1 MGESETFGAE
11 NGSGEELVQWMNGE
25 AKKRKMKFEARLY
38 DYVIKTENFGIF
50 EMFSWMG
57 DVKIARSLIIKASKK
72 FRVKVIEGGYKA
84 KEKIYS
90 SKKSDFAMVRKG
102 DRVIGHLK
110 FTASASLTIVITKSE
125 FSPTCLGESI
135 TLPPF
140 SLRLFIFSLVLL

>member
-1 MGESETFGAE
+1 MKESETFGAE
-11 NGSGEELVQWMNGE
+11 KGSGEDLVEWMNGE
-25 AKKRKMKFEARLY
+25 AKKRKQRFEARLY

-57 DVKIARSLIIKASKK
+57 DVKIARSLIVKGSKK

-90 SKKSDFAMVRKG
+90 TKKSDFAMVRKG

-110 FTASASLTIVITKSE
+110 FTADRFGKGDWE
-125 FSPTCLGESI
+125 
-135 TLPPF
+135 
-140 SLRLFIFSLVLL
+140 LVEEERK

>member
-1 MGESETFGAE
+1 MRESETFGAE
-11 NGSGEELVQWMNGE
+11 KGAGEELVQWMNEE
-25 AKKRKMKFEARLY
+25 AKKRNMKFEARLY
-38 DYVIKTENFGIF
+38 DYTIKTENFGIY

-57 DVKIARSLIIKASKK
+57 DVKTARSLIVKASKK

-110 FTASASLTIVITKSE
+110 FSAARFGKGDWE
-125 FSPTCLGESI
+125 
-135 TLPPF
+135 
-140 SLRLFIFSLVLL
+140 LVEEERR

>member
-1 MGESETFGAE
+1 MSESETFGAE
-11 NGSGEELVQWMNGE
+11 KGSGEEIVQWMNGE

-57 DVKIARSLIIKASKK
+57 DVKVARNLIVKASKK

-90 SKKSDFAMVRKG
+90 TKKADFAMVRKG
-102 DRVIGHLK
+102 DRIIGHLK
-110 FTASASLTIVITKSE
+110 FTTARIGKDNWE
-125 FSPTCLGESI
+125 
-135 TLPPF
+135 
-140 SLRLFIFSLVLL
+140 LVEEERR